1 MNEELAHFD
10 VLFYCP
16 NPTPHHT
23 VRHSIR
29 QVSAK
34 AFYAKLPNG
43 IAAWLRPYLKYRL
56 FHLKPDANP

>member
-29 QVSAK
+29 HVSAK
-34 AFYAKLPNG
+34 AFYAMLQNG
-43 IAAWLRPYLKYRL
+43 IVNALRPYLN
-56 FHLKPDANP
+56 FG